1 MMNLF
6 LAKEMDSNFSLQTP
20 FSEYDTKSND
30 FYLLG
35 MVFYKILF
43 KENPHE
49 KIIEVHDFH
58 SMKEKYHPEIIEILI
73 RLLDHDPNR
82 RFNF

>member
-30 FYLLG
+30 FYMLG
-35 MVFYKILF
+35 MVFYKLLF

-49 KIIEVHDFH
+49 KII
-58 SMKEKYHPEIIEILI
+58 
-73 RLLDHDPNR
+73 
-82 RFNF
+82 